1 MHSWNT
7 RDAVC
12 AVPFVASANDCETF
26 CVGHCSS
33 ITIFGFFFFSFNF
46 VVFFLFFEF
55 SHFFLW
61 AVILLLL
68 LCVGGSAAALIAACT
83 LQINIGE
90 QRKRCSWLCALKTGR
105 RRKKKKDTKQ
115 SNKTIKCSW
124 VRQSHPNLE
133 TNATEDDRSFVHQR
147 KNRLALS
154 RLLLTLVYNPAAVW
168 AVSSTRSS
176 STRGFLPGLP
186 LFWVPRLC
194 PIAT

>member
-1 MHSWNT
+1 M
-7 RDAVC
+7 
-12 AVPFVASANDCETF
+12 
-26 CVGHCSS
+26 
-33 ITIFGFFFFSFNF
+33 
-46 VVFFLFFEF
+46 
-55 SHFFLW
+55 
-61 AVILLLL
+61 
-68 LCVGGSAAALIAACT
+68 GGSAAALIAACT

-105 RRKKKKDTKQ
+105 RRRRRRRKKNTHTKQ

-124 VRQSHPNLE
+124 VKRSHPNLE

-194 PIAT
+194 PIVT